1 MTSPAHASR
10 RLAPL
15 RVALIGWG
23 AIARRF
29 AQLALSRNPGSVEIV
44 AVCLRDQREREN
56 GDLPPGAVLALDPAT
71 LAQLAPDLVIEA
83 AGREAV
89 SEWGEAALTHAP
101 AFAVASTSAF
111 CDEALLARLIACAQR
126 NGTQLLIPPG
136 ALAGVDALAAAS
148 ALDLDS
154 VTHSIVKPPA
164 AWRGTPAQELVDL
177 DALGE
182 ATIFFAGSARE
193 AACGYPQ
200 NANVAVITALA
211 GVGLDRTRIELVADP
226 AARRNG
232 HRIRAEGAFGTL
244 DVRIENTPLA
254 SNPKSSEM
262 TALGLVRLAENR
274 IRALAR

>member
-1 MTSPAHASR
+1 MRRPSR
-10 RLAPL
+10 AL

-29 AQLALSRNPGSVEIV
+29 AALALARNPGRMEIA
-44 AVCLRDQREREN
+44 AVGLRDQREREE
-56 GDLPPGAVLALDPAT
+56 GDLPAGAGALCDPQALAGA
-71 LAQLAPDLVIEA
+71 APDLVIEA

-89 SEWGEAALTHAP
+89 AEWGEAALTHAP

-111 CDEALLARLIACAQR
+111 CDEALLARLLACAER
-126 NGTQLLIPPG
+126 NGAQLLIPQG
-136 ALAGVDALAAAS
+136 ALGGVDALAAAA

-154 VTHSIVKPPA
+154 VTHAIVKPPA

-177 DALGE
+177 DALIE
-182 ATIFFAGSARE
+182 PTIFFAGTARE
-193 AACGYPQ
+193 AARRYPQ

-211 GVGLDRTRIELVADP
+211 GIGLDRTRVELVADP
-226 AARRNG
+226 RARRNG
-232 HRIRAEGAFGTL
+232 HRIRAEGAFGAL